1 MSLVSIINELT
12 VSSMEKSIEFYKNI
26 FNFKIEST
34 DWNPINCVQLKKYN
48 LIILLEDYNTVTKE
62 I

>member
-26 FNFKIEST
+26 FISY
-34 DWNPINCVQLKKYN
+34 LYMLYN
-48 LIILLEDYNTVTKE
+48 
-62 I
+62 